1 VAVTGSDGPRANRGA
16 NLGLHMVGRR
26 RERLEDL
33 WIFPD
38 AVSGTTETTYGTV
51 ESLTPAMPATD
62 LRETLRFRDFE
73 LDLAAYQ
80 LRRNG
85 HPVRLERQPMDLL
98 ILLVER
104 RSQLLSHSEIVD
116 RLWGKDV
123 FVDVETGVHT
133 AIRKVRQAL
142 RDSPEAP
149 TCVETVPGKG
159 YRFIAP
165 VEILPTSEPAPVVP
179 TAPERRFTRRRSH
192 LAGGLLAAALLAAL
206 GGWLWHRAAGEP
218 SGVTVAVL
226 PFENLSGD
234 ADLEYLADG
243 LAEETIASFGQID
256 PDHLSVIGR
265 TSTLAYKRTR
275 KSLASIG
282 HELGADYLMEGSIRA
297 EGTGLR
303 ITSRLVRVQD
313 QTQVWSAFYDR
324 QPTSVLGLQREIS
337 TAIAEQIDLRLSP
350 ERLAALT
357 RRHTRNADA
366 YDLYLR
372 GRFLWNQLKPATN
385 NRAIEYYERA
395 IALDP
400 NYALAWSG
408 IANALAASPINS
420 DVPPREV
427 ATRAREAAARAVRA
441 DPRLA
446 EAQTSL
452 GIIAFYIDWDWPA
465 AEAALRRAI
474 ALDPGYDV
482 AHRYLAHVLSQSGR
496 QDEAQ
501 AIVLRARGLDP
512 FLAMNHA
519 MSSQFAFQARD
530 YPAAVQHARQS
541 IVVDPGFWIGHIVLG
556 QAQEQSGRPDLA
568 FEAFQEAARLSS
580 GNTKTMAFRG
590 HVLPRLGREAEA
602 RDILRTL
609 ESLSGERYVP
619 PYSIALVH
627 AGLGERDAVF
637 ASLDRAY
644 EARDVHLVF
653 LPVDPRWDAYRSDPR
668 FRALVERCGFA
679 VGKRR

>member
-1 VAVTGSDGPRANRGA
+1 
-16 NLGLHMVGRR
+16 
-26 RERLEDL
+26 
-33 WIFPD
+33 
-38 AVSGTTETTYGTV
+38 
-51 ESLTPAMPATD
+51 MPATAS
-62 LRETLRFRDFE
+62 RETLRFRDFE

-80 LRRNG
+80 LRRGG

-104 RSQLLSHSEIVD
+104 RSQLLSHREIVD
-116 RLWGKDV
+116 HLWGKDV

-142 RDSPEAP
+142 RDSAEAP

-165 VEILPTSEPAPVVP
+165 VEILPASEPAPAASTEP
-179 TAPERRFTRRRSH
+179 ARRSPQRRSR
-192 LAGGLLAAALLAAL
+192 LGAGLLAAALLAGA
-206 GGWLWHRAAGEP
+206 GAWLWRRPPAAP
-218 SGVTVAVL
+218 ARVTVAVL

-234 ADLEYLADG
+234 EGREYLADG

-256 PDHLSVIGR
+256 PEHLSVIGR

-275 KSLASIG
+275 KSLAEIG
-282 HELGADYLMEGSIRA
+282 RELGADYLIEGSIRA
-297 EGTGLR
+297 EGAGVR
-303 ITSRLVRVQD
+303 IASRLVRVRD

-324 QPTSVLGLQREIS
+324 QPTSVIGLQREIS
-337 TAIAEQIDLRLSP
+337 TAIAGQIRLRLSP
-350 ERLAALT
+350 ERLDALE

-372 GRFLWNQLKPATN
+372 GRYLWNQLNPATN
-385 NRAIEYYERA
+385 SRAIEYYERA

-400 NYALAWSG
+400 DYALAWSG

-420 DVPPREV
+420 DVPPAQV
-427 ATRAREAAARAVRA
+427 AARAREAAARAVSA

-452 GIIAFYIDWDWPA
+452 GIIAFYLDWDWPA
-465 AEAALRRAI
+465 AEAAFRRAI
-474 ALDPGYDV
+474 ALDAGYDL
-482 AHRYLAHVLSQSGR
+482 AHRYLAHVLSQLGR

-501 AIVLRARGLDP
+501 ATVLRARRLDP
-512 FLAMNHA
+512 FSAMNHA

-530 YPAAVQHARQS
+530 YPAAAEHARQA
-541 IVVDPGFWIGHIVLG
+541 ILVDPGFWIGHIELG
-556 QAQEQSGRPDLA
+556 QAEEQLGRPDVA

-580 GNTKTMAFRG
+580 GNTKAMAFRG
-590 HVLPRLGREAEA
+590 HVLARLGRAAEA

-609 ESLSGERYVP
+609 SSLSRERYVP
-619 PYSIALVH
+619 PYAIALVQ
-627 AGLGERDAVF
+627 AGLGERDATL
-637 ASLDRAY
+637 ASLDRAFA
-644 EARDVHLVF
+644 ARDVHLVF
-653 LPVDPRWDAYRSDPR
+653 LPVDPKWDAYRSDPR
-668 FRALVERCGFA
+668 FTALIERCGFA
-679 VGKRR
+679 KAER

>member
-1 VAVTGSDGPRANRGA
+1 MHATGSRD
-16 NLGLHMVGRR
+16 
-26 RERLEDL
+26 
-33 WIFPD
+33 
-38 AVSGTTETTYGTV
+38 
-51 ESLTPAMPATD
+51 
-62 LRETLRFRDFE
+62 TLRFREFE

-80 LRRNG
+80 LRRG
-85 HPVRLERQPMDLL
+85 GRPVRLERQPMDLL

-104 RSQLLSHSEIVD
+104 RSQLLTHGDIVE

-165 VEILPTSEPAPVVP
+165 VEVLSASEPVPAVPAAPAVAA
-179 TAPERRFTRRRSH
+179 APERHSTRRSY
-192 LAGGLLAAALLAAL
+192 LGAGLLAAALVA
-206 GGWLWHRAAGEP
+206 GVGVWLWPRAPAEP
-218 SGVTVAVL
+218 ARATVAVL

-234 ADLEYLADG
+234 AALEYLADG

-256 PDHLSVIGR
+256 PDRLSVIGR

-275 KSLASIG
+275 KSLAEIG
-282 HELGADYLMEGSIRA
+282 RELGVDYLMEGSIRS

-303 ITSRLVRVQD
+303 ITSRLVRVRD
-313 QTQVWSAFYDR
+313 QTQVWSESYDP
-324 QPTSVLGLQREIS
+324 QPTSVLELQRKIS
-337 TAIAEQIDLRLSP
+337 TAIAEQIQLRLSP
-350 ERLAALT
+350 ERLDALA

-385 NRAIEYYERA
+385 SRAIEYYERA
-395 IALDP
+395 IALEPD
-400 NYALAWSG
+400 YALAWSG
-408 IANALAASPINS
+408 IANALASRPINS

-427 ATRAREAAARAVRA
+427 AERAREAAARAVRA

-452 GIIAFYIDWDWPA
+452 GIIAFFLEWDWPA

-496 QDEAQ
+496 HGEAE
-501 AIVLRARGLDP
+501 AVIRRARGLDP
-512 FLAMNHA
+512 LYAMNHA

-530 YPAAVQHARQS
+530 YAAAVQHARQA
-541 IVVDPGFWIGHIVLG
+541 IVVDPGFWIGHIELG
-556 QAQEQSGRPDLA
+556 QAEEQRGRTDAA

-580 GNTKTMAFRG
+580 GNTKAMAFRG
-590 HVLPRLGREAEA
+590 HVLARMGRTAEA

-609 ESLSGERYVP
+609 QSLSGERYVP
-619 PYSIALVH
+619 PYAIALVH
-627 AGLGERDAVF
+627 AGLGEPDEVF
-637 ASLDRAY
+637 ASLERAY
-644 EARDVHLVF
+644 QARDVHLVF
-653 LPVDPRWDAYRSDPR
+653 LPVDPKWDAYRSDPR
-668 FRALVERCGFA
+668 FSSLLERCGLTE
-679 VGKRR
+679 GRR

>member
-1 VAVTGSDGPRANRGA
+1 MAAAP
-16 NLGLHMVGRR
+16 
-26 RERLEDL
+26 
-33 WIFPD
+33 
-38 AVSGTTETTYGTV
+38 ETA
-51 ESLTPAMPATD
+51 S
-62 LRETLRFRDFE
+62 RETLRFREFE

-85 HPVRLERQPMDLL
+85 QPIRLERQPMDLL

-104 RSQLLSHSEIVD
+104 RSQLLSHGDIVD
-116 RLWGKDV
+116 RLWGKEV

-142 RDSPEAP
+142 RDSAEAP
-149 TCVETVPGKG
+149 TCIETVPGKG

-165 VEILPTSEPAPVVP
+165 VEIVPTPQPAPAVAP
-179 TAPERRFTRRRSH
+179 TPAVSAPADRHSARRRSY
-192 LAGGLLAAALLAAL
+192 LGWGLLASALLAGL
-206 GGWLWHRAAGEP
+206 GAWLWPRAPAEP
-218 SGVTVAVL
+218 PRVTVAVL

-234 ADLEYLADG
+234 ADREYLADG

-265 TSTLAYKRTR
+265 TSTLAYKHTR
-275 KSLASIG
+275 KSLAEIG
-282 HELGADYLMEGSIRA
+282 QELGADYLMEGSIRG

-303 ITSRLVRVQD
+303 ITSRLVRVRD
-313 QTQVWSAFYDR
+313 QTQVWSTFYDR

-337 TAIAEQIDLRLSP
+337 TAIAEQIQLRLSP
-350 ERLAALT
+350 ERLDALA

-385 NRAIEYYERA
+385 SKAIEYYERA
-395 IALDP
+395 IVLDP
-400 NYALAWSG
+400 DYALAWSG
-408 IANALAASPINS
+408 IANAVAGSPINS

-427 ATRAREAAARAVRA
+427 AARAREAAGRAVRA
-441 DPRLA
+441 DPGLA
-446 EAQTSL
+446 EAHTSL
-452 GIIAFYIDWDWPA
+452 GIIAFYLDWDWPA

-496 QDEAQ
+496 QDEAR
-501 AIVLRARGLDP
+501 AIILRARGLDP
-512 FLAMNHA
+512 FYAMNHA
-519 MSSQFAFQARD
+519 MSSQFAFQARE
-530 YPAAVQHARQS
+530 YPAAVQHARQA
-541 IVVDPGFWIGHIVLG
+541 IVVDPGFWIGHIMLG
-556 QAQEQSGRPDLA
+556 QAEEHLGRPERA
-568 FEAFQEAARLSS
+568 FEAFQDAARLSG
-580 GNTKTMAFRG
+580 GNTKTMALRG
-590 HVLPRLGREAEA
+590 HVLAQLGRAAEA

-609 ESLSGERYVP
+609 ESLSRERYVP
-619 PYSIALVH
+619 PYTIALVQ
-627 AGLGERDAVF
+627 AALGERDAVF

-653 LPVDPRWDAYRSDPR
+653 LPVDPKWDAYRSDPR
-668 FRALVERCGFA
+668 FRALIERCGFA
-679 VGKRR
+679 KRQP

>member
-1 VAVTGSDGPRANRGA
+1 
-16 NLGLHMVGRR
+16 
-26 RERLEDL
+26 
-33 WIFPD
+33 
-38 AVSGTTETTYGTV
+38 
-51 ESLTPAMPATD
+51 MPSTHS
-62 LRETLRFRDFE
+62 RETLRFRDFE

-85 HPVRLERQPMDLL
+85 RPVRLERQPMDLL

-104 RSQLLSHSEIVD
+104 RSQLLSHGDIVD

-142 RDSPEAP
+142 SDSPEAP

-165 VEILPTSEPAPVVP
+165 VEILPTPERAPAASA
-179 TAPERRFTRRRSH
+179 APEGPWRRRRSS
-192 LAGGLLAAALLAAL
+192 LGGGLLVATLLASL
-206 GGWLWHRAAGEP
+206 GGWFWHRAATEP
-218 SGVTVAVL
+218 RGSTVAVL
-226 PFENLSGD
+226 PFANLSGD
-234 ADLEYLADG
+234 SELEYLADG

-265 TSTLAYKRTR
+265 TSTLAYKHTR
-275 KSLASIG
+275 KSLAEIG

-303 ITSRLVRVQD
+303 ITSRLVRVRD
-313 QTQVWSAFYDR
+313 QTQVWTAFYDR

-337 TAIAEQIDLRLSP
+337 TAIAEQIQLRLSP
-350 ERLAALT
+350 ERLDALA

-372 GRFLWNQLKPATN
+372 GRFLWNQLTPATN
-385 NRAIEYYERA
+385 SRAIEYYERA
-395 IALDP
+395 IVLDP

-408 IANALAASPINS
+408 IANVLTSSPINS
-420 DVPPREV
+420 DVPPLQV
-427 ATRAREAAARAVRA
+427 AARAREAAARAVRA

-452 GIIAFYIDWDWPA
+452 GIIAFFLDWDWPA

-474 ALDPGYDV
+474 ALDTGYDV

-501 AIVLRARGLDP
+501 AVILRARGLDP
-512 FLAMNHA
+512 FYAMNHA

-530 YPAAVQHARQS
+530 YPAAVQHARQA
-541 IVVDPGFWIGHIVLG
+541 IVVDPGFWIGHIMLG
-556 QAQEQSGRPDLA
+556 QAEEQLGRPDLA
-568 FEAFQEAARLSS
+568 LQAFQDAARLSS
-580 GNTKTMAFRG
+580 GNTKTMALRG
-590 HVLPRLGREAEA
+590 ALLARLRRAAEA

-619 PYSIALVH
+619 PYTIALVQ
-627 AGLGERDAVF
+627 AGLGERDA
-637 ASLDRAY
+637 ALAALDRAY

-668 FRALVERCGFA
+668 FRALLERCGFEQRNGHGPA
-679 VGKRR
+679 T

>member
-1 VAVTGSDGPRANRGA
+1 M
-16 NLGLHMVGRR
+16 L
-26 RERLEDL
+26 
-33 WIFPD
+33 
-38 AVSGTTETTYGTV
+38 
-51 ESLTPAMPATD
+51 ATD
-62 LRETLRFRDFE
+62 SRETLRFRDFE
-73 LDLAAYQ
+73 LDLVAYQ

-85 HPVRLERQPMDLL
+85 RPVRLERQPMDLL

-104 RSQLLSHSEIVD
+104 RSQLVSRGDIVD

-123 FVDVETGVHT
+123 FVDVETGVRT
-133 AIRKVRQAL
+133 AISKVRQAL
-142 RDSPEAP
+142 GDSPEAP

-165 VEILPTSEPAPVVP
+165 VEIPPTPEPAPAVSA
-179 TAPERRFTRRRSH
+179 APGRRSPRRRSYV
-192 LAGGLLAAALLAAL
+192 GAALLAVAL
-206 GGWLWHRAAGEP
+206 LAGLGAWLWRRAPAPPPGM
-218 SGVTVAVL
+218 TVAVL

-234 ADLEYLADG
+234 AELEYLADG

-256 PDHLSVIGR
+256 PDRLSVIGR

-275 KSLASIG
+275 KSLAEIG

-303 ITSRLVRVQD
+303 ITSRLVRVRD

-337 TAIAEQIDLRLSP
+337 TAIAEQIQLRLSP
-350 ERLAALT
+350 ERLDALA

-372 GRFLWNQLKPATN
+372 GRFLWNQLTPATN
-385 NRAIEYYERA
+385 SRAIEYYERA
-395 IALDP
+395 IVLDP

-408 IANALAASPINS
+408 IANVLASRPINS
-420 DVPPREV
+420 DVPPLEV
-427 ATRAREAAARAVRA
+427 AARAREAAARAVRA

-452 GIIAFYIDWDWPA
+452 GIIAFFLDWDWPA

-474 ALDPGYDV
+474 ALDPGYDA
-482 AHRYLAHVLSQSGR
+482 AHRYLAHVLSQAGR
-496 QDEAQ
+496 QGEAQ
-501 AIVLRARGLDP
+501 ATILRARGLDP
-512 FLAMNHA
+512 FYAMNHA

-530 YPAAVQHARQS
+530 YPAAVQHARQA
-541 IVVDPGFWIGHIVLG
+541 IVVDPVFWIGHVALG
-556 QAQEQSGRPDLA
+556 QAEEQLGRPEVA
-568 FEAFQEAARLSS
+568 FEAFQDAARLSS

-590 HVLPRLGREAEA
+590 HVLARLGRTAEA

-609 ESLSGERYVP
+609 ESLSKERYVP
-619 PYSIALVH
+619 AYTIALVH
-627 AGLGERDAVF
+627 AGLGERDA
-637 ASLDRAY
+637 ALEALDRAY

-653 LPVDPRWDAYRSDPR
+653 LPVDPKWDDYRTDPR

-679 VGKRR
+679 KGER